1 MNSLISSFEEGI
13 DVLNADK
20 TAAAFNTQET
30 VDLLNKYKEYTDKG
44 VIPKTKWGDWDE
56 MLKLFESGKL
66 AIVSSFRF
74 LTFQNQR

>member
-30 VDLLNKYKEYTDKG
+30 VDLLNKYKEYTDKRG
-44 VIPKTKWGDWDE
+44 H
-56 MLKLFESGKL
+56 S
-66 AIVSSFRF
+66 
-74 LTFQNQR
+74 

>member
-1 MNSLISSFEEGI
+1 MQIRLQQ
-13 DVLNADK
+13 
-20 TAAAFNTQET
+20 TFNTQET

-56 MLKLFESGKL
+56 MLKLLNPKTGNRKL
-66 AIVSSFRF
+66 FRF